1 MHYARIMRTTVD
13 LPPALHHRVSRTA
26 AARGISLSSMISELT
41 ALGLEQSEVEDP
53 DEGIST
59 SPVTGLPQLRSG
71 RPITAG
77 EVADFLAESE

>member
-1 MHYARIMRTTVD
+1 MRTTVD
-13 LPPALHHRVSRTA
+13 LPPALHQRVARTA
-26 AARGISLSSMISELT
+26 AARGVSLSSMISELT
-41 ALGLEQSEVEDP
+41 ALGLEQSEAVDP
-53 DEGIST
+53 GAGIST

>member
-1 MHYARIMRTTVD
+1 MRTTVD
-13 LPPALHHRVSRTA
+13 LPPALHHRVSRT
-26 AARGISLSSMISELT
+26 GISLSSMISELT

>member
-1 MHYARIMRTTVD
+1 MRTTVD

-59 SPVTGLPQLRSG
+59 SPVTGLPQLRTG
-71 RPITAG
+71 HPITAG

>member
-1 MHYARIMRTTVD
+1 MRTTVD

-53 DEGIST
+53 DERIST

>member
-1 MHYARIMRTTVD
+1 MRTTVD

-41 ALGLEQSEVEDP
+41 ALGLEQCEVEDP

>member
-1 MHYARIMRTTVD
+1 MRTTVD

-53 DEGIST
+53 DEGMST
-59 SPVTGLPQLRSG
+59 RPVTGLPQLRSG